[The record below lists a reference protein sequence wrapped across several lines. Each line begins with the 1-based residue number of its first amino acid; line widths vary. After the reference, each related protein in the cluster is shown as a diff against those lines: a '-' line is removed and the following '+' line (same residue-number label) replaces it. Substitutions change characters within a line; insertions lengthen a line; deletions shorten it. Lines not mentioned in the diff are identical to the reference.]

1 RRAAL
6 AVGRSQR
13 LARGRQAELV
23 GVRIGVV
30 DVPDDRL
37 LQVLRRAET
46 ERARV
51 ADVELDQLASCRLEG
66 MGSPV
71 ALAADLVADFRQAL
85 AHGKRF
91 FGGRHGR
98 AQGGGSGSCMVSE
111 ISACGASGTG
121 PAVSP
126 ETKRDGACRVQT
138 VTRDRM
144 HTGPTLSRPGRALQC
159 ARWISPHP
167 TTPRC
172 KGSAGP
178 GPARPRT
185 RPGRPCS
192 NATPKAVR
200 PGSASSTAPAT
211 CWPT

>member
-37 LQVLRRAET
+37 LQVLRRPET

-51 ADVELDQLASCRLEG
+51 ADVELDQLASRRLER

-71 ALAADLVADFRQAL
+71 ELAADLVADFRQSL

-98 AQGGGSGSCMVSE
+98 AQGGGSGTCMVSE
-111 ISACGASGTG
+111 ISACVSRRTG
-121 PAVSP
+121 PAVSS
-126 ETKRDGACRVQT
+126 EIMRDGYC
-138 VTRDRM
+138 
-144 HTGPTLSRPGRALQC
+144 L
-159 ARWISPHP
+159 
-167 TTPRC
+167 
-172 KGSAGP
+172 
-178 GPARPRT
+178 
-185 RPGRPCS
+185 
-192 NATPKAVR
+192 
-200 PGSASSTAPAT
+200 
-211 CWPT
+211 